1 LGISIEKGKH
11 SGEVIKSTCGRCR
24 QSTRHE
30 ILSDVDLSGRDDAG
44 EEFIFGWDDSYQI
57 IQCQGC
63 EFIIFRKTHMN
74 SEDMG
79 YVKGEDGWE
88 PEYLTREELYPNPEE
103 TRVSL
108 SDDHLLPENLYRI
121 YSETLG
127 ALNSGSPVL
136 TGIGIRAII
145 ETVCKDK
152 KATGRD
158 LNDRINDLVGQGVL
172 TTEGAEILHKLRV
185 LGNAAAHEVKP
196 HSSTQLGLAFD
207 VVEHLLQGV
216 YILPH
221 HAKQEFK

>member
-1 LGISIEKGKH
+1 
-11 SGEVIKSTCGRCR
+11 
-24 QSTRHE
+24 
-30 ILSDVDLSGRDDAG
+30 
-44 EEFIFGWDDSYQI
+44 
-57 IQCQGC
+57 
-63 EFIIFRKTHMN
+63 MN

-158 LNDRINDLVGQGVL
+158 LYDRINDLVGQGVL